1 MRLGGHIVE
10 ECERKHALSEQYAAN
25 LNPQHLVS
33 RLCCHSALQE
43 IQPCMIIFQ
52 SSFNLKLPGKLLQ
65 GLTRSDFYDFNGG
78 SSGCCGRRGSRCGC
92 GAGQCFPI
100 NDIGV
105 VVGKLGAGGA
115 QVVGKQ
121 VDATYASSL
130 DNGLLESSQEYGMIW
145 NNNNNKTKQQQQQQ
159 QQPQQ
164 QQQHQQPQQQQQR
177 QQQQHGVLNNDE

>member
-1 MRLGGHIVE
+1 MAMAAGKLKNPKIQKPNLRLQRHLPGNFRGDFAYCNILQHWFSTFGIMRLGGHIVE

-115 QVVGKQ
+115 Q
-121 VDATYASSL
+121 DAPSCWKAS
-130 DNGLLESSQEYGMIW
+130 
-145 NNNNNKTKQQQQQQ
+145 
-159 QQPQQ
+159 
-164 QQQHQQPQQQQQR
+164 
-177 QQQQHGVLNNDE
+177 